1 LKINPFG
8 THLATGD
15 RNGNIRIYDL
25 KNLESVVL
33 IEAHESEILNL
44 QYSQPESGYVYLAS
58 SGRDRLIH
66 IFDSRRNYELVQT
79 IDDQSA
85 AITATRFSYNQHDK
99 QFYLISCG
107 YDKSII
113 IRMANEVSGD
123 NNNNTRVQ
131 FQRTSYIVE
140 KQTFYDLSVDPRRSY
155 VNTISQDRVIRT
167 YSIKDGKK
175 QRQFKGKQK
184 ACKLNKQFC
193 FFFSLWLVVVSSVS
207 LFIETRCSKIS
218 CFIAVPCSSK

>member
-1 LKINPFG
+1 LKINPLG

-25 KNLESVVL
+25 QQLESVVL
-33 IEAHESEILNL
+33 IEAHESEILTL
-44 QYSQPESGYVYLAS
+44 QYSQPESGYLYLAS

-66 IFDSRRNYELVQT
+66 IFDSKRNYDLIQT

-85 AITATRFSYNQHDK
+85 AITATRFSFNPYDK

-113 IRMANEVSGD
+113 IRVANEVTGD
-123 NNNNTRVQ
+123 TNNNMRVQ
-131 FQRTSYIVE
+131 FQRTSYIAE
-140 KQTFYDLSVDPRRSY
+140 KQTFYDMSLDPTRSY
-155 VNTISQDRVIRT
+155 VNTISQDRYIRT

-175 QRQFKGKQK
+175 VRQFKGEFKVF
-184 ACKLNKQFC
+184 NF
-193 FFFSLWLVVVSSVS
+193 
-207 LFIETRCSKIS
+207 
-218 CFIAVPCSSK
+218 